1 MKVAFFIHNGWAFG
15 SIHRALCKEFYLRGI
30 FATIIDWT
38 QQYTLEEFDSFNQSF
53 DYFMT
58 TPGNAITCLN
68 NMGVSNSKIIAVAH
82 AEWDIDFG
90 LSEGNKFDEF
100 ATYAVIAP
108 ELIDMSAHRGIT
120 RIPKLVQNGIH
131 FEWFYQKINSSLNTI
146 GYAAK
151 MQTLQWDGVTERKRG
166 YLVERVAKEL
176 GIPFRP
182 IDNRNFLGMPAYYKT
197 VDCVMMSSIEEAC
210 GLSMM
215 EGAAAGKMILG
226 TNVGCLKTNPK
237 AGFILPFED
246 EDYVM
251 QAKDLINLAVSNPH
265 LYRDICKNNQDY
277 AREHYDWK
285 HVIGDWI
292 NLLPNS
298 VSSV

>member
-30 FATIIDWT
+30 FATILDWNESYT
-38 QQYTLEEFDSFNQSF
+38 QKDFDGFNEVF

-68 NMGVSNSKIIAVAH
+68 NMSVPNNKIIAVAH

-90 LSEGNKFDEF
+90 LSEGNRFDEF
-100 ATYAVIAP
+100 ANYAVISSD
-108 ELIDMSAHRGIT
+108 LIATSFNRKIN

-131 FEWFYQKINSSLNTI
+131 FDWFYQKPSESLSTI
-146 GYAAK
+146 GYASVMHAV
-151 MQTLQWDGVTERKRG
+151 MWDRVTDRKRG
-166 YLVERVAKEL
+166 HLVKQVADEL
-176 GIPFRP
+176 GINFNPVN
-182 IDNRNFLGMPAYYKT
+182 DRNFLCMPAYYKT

-226 TNVGCLKTNPK
+226 TNVGCLKTNPN
-237 AGFILPFED
+237 AGFVLPFED
-246 EDYVM
+246 EAYVM
-251 QAKDLINLAVSNPH
+251 QAKDLINTAISNPH
-265 LYRDICKNNQDY
+265 LYRSICKNNQDY

-285 HVIGDWI
+285 HVIGGWI
-292 NLLPNS
+292 NLIPNS
-298 VSSV
+298 VSSF